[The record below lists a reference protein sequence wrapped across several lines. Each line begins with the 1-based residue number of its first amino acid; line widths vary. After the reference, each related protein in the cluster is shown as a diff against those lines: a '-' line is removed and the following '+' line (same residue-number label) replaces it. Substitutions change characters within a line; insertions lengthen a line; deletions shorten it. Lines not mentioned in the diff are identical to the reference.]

1 MSRNP
6 LAYVS
11 DQARVAAYVVYSI
24 IALAVGAAQV
34 AYASIEAAQPDWLTV
49 ALAVLAFL
57 GSALGFTAATHTSRP
72 EDPRVE
78 ALGPFSSR
86 AERRE
91 AERIVREE
99 Q

>member
-11 DQARVAAYVVYSI
+11 DQARVAAYVIYSI
-24 IALAVGAAQV
+24 IALGVGAAQV

-57 GSALGFTAATHTSRP
+57 GSALGFTAATHTSR
-72 EDPRVE
+72 DPRIE
-78 ALGPFSSR
+78 ELGPFSSR

-91 AERIVREE
+91 AERLVREE
-99 Q
+99 R